1 MNFHRLTL
9 LIAVVMLSLFV
20 AACNGDSPAAP
31 VENVTPAAQEATPTE
46 PAVQPASPLSAP
58 VSPLAVPAVP
68 VAPAANKTVITG
80 RLINIETSSP
90 MANQNLSLP
99 AVLCA
104 PGVAEADKREQCFYM
119 IDEAFDPSTLTYSDG
134 RFVFQDIP
142 AGEYVLMVGNLMT
155 EYTVLTDELNQPLIW
170 KGEANQTLDVGDL
183 VVDLR

>member
-1 MNFHRLTL
+1 MTFHRLTL

-46 PAVQPASPLSAP
+46 PAEQPESPLLP
-58 VSPLAVPAVP
+58 PCQQRRIAVR
-68 VAPAANKTVITG
+68 VAEPAADKTVITG
-80 RLINIETSSP
+80 RLINSETSSA

-119 IDEAFDPSTLTYSDG
+119 IDEAFDPSTLTDGDG

-155 EYTVLTDELNQPLIW
+155 EYTVLTDELNRPLIW
-170 KGEANQTLDVGDL
+170 KGEAGQTLDAGDL